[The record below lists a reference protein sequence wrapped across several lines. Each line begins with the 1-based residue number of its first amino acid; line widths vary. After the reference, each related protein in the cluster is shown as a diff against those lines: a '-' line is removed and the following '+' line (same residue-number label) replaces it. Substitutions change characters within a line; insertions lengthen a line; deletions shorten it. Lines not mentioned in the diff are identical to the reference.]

1 VRIDLTVVALLPIV
15 LPMFASQP
23 HTTAASAI
31 APLRYGV
38 RSQATLQA
46 GDRAL
51 CTLAADS

>member
-1 VRIDLTVVALLPIV
+1 MTVVALLPIV
-15 LPMFASQP
+15 LLMFASQP

-31 APLRYGV
+31 APLRCGV